1 MKSFEEASNSTRTT
15 GKISS
20 RMGTRSQAKHSGL
33 KWEPSSNKEKGQDAK
48 KQGERVDN
56 KLDMSPISKAVVP
69 KITVTSRQDPPITR
83 ELRKRTVQRSKVKSP
98 ICQLKVIRR
107 REKVMLADTRGEKM
121 PKGSNILEEDLAS
134 KAKGKTPRTRMEELV
149 QQVFLFK
156 HFRPRK
162 PSHIMTIH
170 WASIISFENL
180 LHLFRARKKTQKS

>member
-1 MKSFEEASNSTRTT
+1 MKSFEEASNSTRTV
-15 GKISS
+15 GKTFS

-134 KAKGKTPRTRMEELV
+134 KTKGKTPRTRMEELV

-156 HFRPRK
+156 HFRPTPK
-162 PSHIMTIH
+162 HPI
-170 WASIISFENL
+170 
-180 LHLFRARKKTQKS
+180 